1 MTQTNKPLVF
11 PRLTPVLLPIVLL
24 ASVFMITACGGKKS
38 TPVANTFTPPPPP
51 PPPPTFTS
59 RVIANVDSDIQ
70 SDITEI
76 LAEQTAELQPV
87 LLEGLGEDYLETLR
101 VNIPNNA
108 RVETLHLQGEIGG
121 GGLGAQDGFLM
132 VFAGDTVNNF
142 AHTVIGIFDTIEV
155 GKPLDNT
162 ASATFSGKYTA
173 RLLWLPPATP
183 EERNPLADI
192 EVINGEPFTLN
203 VDFEQGEIDADV
215 TSADG
220 ARLEVDGNFR
230 GNNLFGD
237 VKFTS
242 DSVSTEF
249 KAPLTGRI
257 GQDGAV
263 GIFSS
268 SNNNGSTTK
277 YSFGGGFVVEP
288 DPKPSE

>member
-11 PRLTPVLLPIVLL
+11 LRLTPVLLPVVLL

-38 TPVANTFTPPPPP
+38 KAVPAPPPPP
-51 PPPPTFTS
+51 ATFTS
-59 RVIANVDSDIQ
+59 RVIEGVDSDIQ

-87 LLEGLGEDYLETLR
+87 LLGVLGEDYLETLG
-101 VNIPNNA
+101 VNIPRGA
-108 RVETLHLQGEIGG
+108 RVETLYLQGEIGG

-132 VFAGDTVNNF
+132 VFVADSVDNF

-155 GKPLDNT
+155 GNPLDNT

-183 EERNPLADI
+183 EDPNPLADI
-192 EVINGEPFTLN
+192 EVIDGEPFTLN
-203 VDFEQGEIDADV
+203 VDFEQGEIKADV
-215 TSADG
+215 ESADG

-230 GNNLFGD
+230 GNNIFGD
-237 VKFTS
+237 VTFTS
-242 DSVSTEF
+242 DSTSTEF
-249 KAPLTGRI
+249 DAPLTGRI

-268 SNNNGSTTK
+268 SNNGSGTK

>member
-11 PRLTPVLLPIVLL
+11 LRLTPVLLPVVLL

-38 TPVANTFTPPPPP
+38 GALPGSRGPAAA
-51 PPPPTFTS
+51 FTS
-59 RVIANVDSDIQ
+59 RVIKNVDSDIQ
-70 SDITEI
+70 SNITEI
-76 LAEQTAELQPV
+76 LAEETAELQPV
-87 LLEGLGEDYLETLR
+87 LLGVLGEDYLETLG
-101 VNIPNNA
+101 VNIPRGA
-108 RVETLHLQGEIGG
+108 RVETLYLQGEIGG

-132 VFAGDTVNNF
+132 VFVADSVDNF

-155 GKPLDNT
+155 GNPLDNT
-162 ASATFSGKYTA
+162 TSATFSGKYTA
-173 RLLWLPPATP
+173 RLLWLPSATP
-183 EERNPLADI
+183 DERNPLADI

-237 VKFTS
+237 VTFTS
-242 DSVSTEF
+242 DSTNTKF
-249 KAPLTGRI
+249 DAPLTGFI

-268 SNNNGSTTK
+268 SNNRSGTK